1 MLLDEKM
8 NRKKQIYL
16 LVRFVVN
23 VYEVLVISCFRVS

>member
-23 VYEVLVISCFRVS
+23 VYEFLVISCFRVS